1 MQISVVIIAKNE
13 SENLRRSLPR
23 LNWCKDIVVVDDYSS
38 DGTADIAKEFGA
50 RVFQRKFDGF
60 GNQKRFGVEQ
70 AQFDWILNIDAD
82 ELLSDEL
89 ITELNTL
96 SLSDNISAYMIPVR
110 HVFMGRIFTRGK
122 ESYYLHMRLFDRR
135 KANFDTAAV
144 HEKVIST
151 GQSSALKHVILH
163 YSYRDLSHYFT
174 KFNKYTDAGAGKL
187 FKEGRKRNLLMCFA
201 GFPVYFFKHYFLYLN
216 ILNGSPG
223 LVWSYLS
230 AWYHT
235 VKYLK
240 LYELNKNR

>member
-1 MQISVVIIAKNE
+1 MQLSVVIIAKNE

-23 LNWCKDIVVVDDYSS
+23 LNWCKDIVLVDDFSN
-38 DGTADIAKEFGA
+38 DDTAVIAKEFGA

-60 GNQKRFGVEQ
+60 GNQKRFAVEQ
-70 AQFDWILNIDAD
+70 AKFDWILNIDAD

-89 ITELNTL
+89 IKELNNL
-96 SLSDNISAYMIPVR
+96 SLDGNISAFKIPVR
-110 HVFMGRIFTRGK
+110 HVFMGRIFTQGK
-122 ESYYLHMRLFDRR
+122 ESYYLHLRLFDRR
-135 KANFDTAAV
+135 KANFDTAEV
-144 HEKVIST
+144 HEKVIHQ
-151 GQSSALKHVILH
+151 GQSPALKQVILH
-163 YSYRDLSHYFT
+163 YSYKDLSHYFT

-187 FKEGRKRNLLMCFA
+187 FAEGRKRNLFLCFA

-240 LYELNKNR
+240 LYELNKKR